1 MGIRIG
7 SNRADEDNTTIEVVT
22 DSVRIAEYT
31 RNNSIVKLHYQ
42 NGSKKGYMHKNWG
55 ETKGEDKYTDVC
67 VLLNKTTSK
76 KMAAGKLAE
85 LAPMTKNKLYVAI
98 TRAKGNVYIFD
109 E

>member
-1 MGIRIG
+1 MWTEIVFCRKCRRFIF
-7 SNRADEDNTTIEVVT
+7 SQDN
-22 DSVRIAEYT
+22 
-31 RNNSIVKLHYQ
+31 YQ

>member
-1 MGIRIG
+1 
-7 SNRADEDNTTIEVVT
+7 
-22 DSVRIAEYT
+22 
-31 RNNSIVKLHYQ
+31 
-42 NGSKKGYMHKNWG
+42 MHVLQKA
-55 ETKGEDKYTDVC
+55 KYTDVC